1 MIETPQIAAL
11 IAKLEQRDHLSD
23 EERAALAAIAVMG
36 RHVTAGSDI
45 VREGDSPK
53 DCTLLLSGFA
63 ARYNA
68 LSDGR
73 RQITA
78 VHIKGDFVDL
88 HSLLLRPMDHS
99 VLALTDCTL
108 ALVPH
113 DALRAVTEEFPHLS
127 RMLWLNTLIDS
138 AIHRR
143 WLVAMGR
150 LSASAHFGH
159 FLCELWCRLSVVG
172 QVNGYSFDFPLTQNQ
187 VADVLGLSIVHV
199 NRVAQELRQQELIS
213 WRAGKLTILEW
224 ERLQAVS
231 EFDPTYLQ
239 LVEAPR

>member
-1 MIETPQIAAL
+1 MTEPPQIAAL
-11 IAKLEQRDHLSD
+11 IAKLEQRDSLSQD
-23 EERAALAAIAVMG
+23 ERAALAAITVAG
-36 RHVTAGSDI
+36 RHVTAGTDI
-45 VREGDSPK
+45 VREGDNPK
-53 DCTLLLSGFA
+53 ECSLLLSGYA

-78 VHIKGDFVDL
+78 IHIKGDFVDL

-113 DALRAVTEEFPHLS
+113 DALRAVTEQFPHLS
-127 RMLWLNTLIDS
+127 RMLWLNTLLDS

-159 FLCELWCRLSVVG
+159 FLCELYCRLRVVG
-172 QVNGYSFDFPLTQNQ
+172 LVKDYSFDFPLTQTQ
-187 VADVLGLSIVHV
+187 FADVLGLSIVHV

-213 WRAGKLTILEW
+213 WRGGKLTILDW
-224 ERLQAVS
+224 GRLQAVS